1 MGASLFLVLQAVR
14 GAMKVV
20 VTGGAGFIGSHLSQ
34 KLLEKGHQV
43 IAIDSMN
50 PYYDVRLKQTHLAQI
65 QALPEAQNGGFQYH
79 QFDINEEDGQRT
91 AALFDSQ
98 QPEAIIHLA
107 AQAGVRYCQEHP
119 EEAENNNIRT
129 TQLLLDLA
137 HRPQSSV
144 KQFLF
149 ASSSSIYGM
158 HERPWKETYEPQPE
172 GIYGN
177 SKKRGEEMCRE
188 HFQKDQ
194 VAIAAM
200 RFFTVYG
207 PFGRPDMAPAKFM
220 DIIHRDKVVP
230 VYGDGTAIRDFTY
243 IEDIVQGIV
252 LILEH
257 PNPNDFEIY
266 NLGKGTEVPNSVL
279 DLIRSIEDN
288 LHKKANVN
296 HTGPMAGD
304 VPATQADITK
314 AQTRLGYSP
323 KYELNEGIQKTVGVY
338 LRHLIKHVIAFVP
351 AGNNSAALQ
360 AHCDRL
366 AQQQIPPASLLV
378 LDYATSE
385 EALTANRAIVDAMSI
400 PVDYRQVKSGLAE
413 RVWEETVSFFEE
425 KLKEAQTEAFEE
437 PSNLFLYMS
446 SADSETSVAD
456 LVESV
461 SQSGWE
467 VVGSN
472 ESYLVRVDA
481 FLKAEKNT
489 LSTEQRQ
496 SPDMVASLQQALQQ
510 LENLRVQFA

>member
-1 MGASLFLVLQAVR
+1 MGLVLQAVR
-14 GAMKVV
+14 GSMKVV

-65 QALPEAQNGGFQYH
+65 QALPAAQEGRFQYH
-79 QFDINEEDGQRT
+79 QFDLNEEEGRRC
-91 AALFDSQ
+91 AALFDEQ
-98 QPEAIIHLA
+98 QPDAIIHLA
-107 AQAGVRYCQEHP
+107 AQAGVRYCQDHP

-129 TQLLLDLA
+129 THLLLELA
-137 HRPQSSV
+137 HRPQSTV

-158 HERPWKETYEPQPE
+158 HQRPWREEFEPQPE
-172 GIYGN
+172 GIYGT

-188 HFQKDQ
+188 HSQKGGL
-194 VAIAAM
+194 AIAAM

-220 DIIHRDKVVP
+220 DIIHRGKVVP

-257 PNPNDFEIY
+257 PHPGTFEIY

-279 DLIRSIEDN
+279 DLIKSIEDN
-288 LHKKANVN
+288 LHKKANVQ

-304 VPATQADITK
+304 VPATQADISK
-314 AQTRLGYSP
+314 AQEHLGYAP
-323 KYELNEGIQKTVGVY
+323 RYELNEGIQKTVGIY
-338 LRHLIKHVIAFVP
+338 LRHLIKHVIALVP

-360 AHCDRL
+360 AHCDQLVR
-366 AQQQIPPASLLV
+366 QQVPPASILV
-378 LDYATSE
+378 LDYATTD
-385 EALTANRAIVDAMSI
+385 EALASNRAILDAISI
-400 PVDYRQVKSGLAE
+400 PVDHRPVTSGLAE
-413 RVWEETVSFFEE
+413 RVWTETASFFEE
-425 KLKEAQTEAFEE
+425 KLKEAKTESFEE
-437 PSNLFLYMS
+437 ASNLFLYMS
-446 SADSETSVAD
+446 GAESTTPICD

-461 SQSGWE
+461 SESGWE
-467 VVGSN
+467 LVGSSD
-472 ESYLVRVDA
+472 SYLVRVDI
-481 FLKAEKNT
+481 FLAAEKIF
-489 LSTEQRQ
+489 SDEQRQ
-496 SPDMVASLQQALQQ
+496 SPDTLTTLRQAVQQ
-510 LENLRVQFA
+510 LDNLRIHWTE